1 MEMTIDI
8 EAALQDRQL
17 LGAALGDAETW
28 ATWLV
33 ALKAAFGIKL
43 NRSERRTF
51 ASIAGSRR
59 PPRQKLHE
67 LWAIAGRGSGKSRMS
82 AAIAVYLACFQEHD
96 LDPGE
101 QGFVLVLAGSRDQAK
116 MVFSYASAFLRRSP
130 ILRKMI
136 ANVTAFEIQL
146 TNNVTIAVH
155 SNSFRL
161 IRGRTLLQ
169 RRHGSVTMRPVP
181 SWFRP
186 LTSSLPP
193 PIRSPAAALT
203 APPRSIASPRPL
215 LMGTVRSKCCTSAI
229 LTRAVGICSSP
240 CPRTLRPSSTNWA
253 ARWVHPAG
261 RHPGAG
267 PLAPSADRPAQFQRQ
282 PRFRRVDLSGRGH
295 RP

>member
-8 EAALQDRQL
+8 EQALEDRQL

-59 PPRQKLHE
+59 PPRHKLSE
-67 LWAIAGRGSGKSRMS
+67 LWAIAGRGSGKSRIS

-101 QGFVLVLAGSRDQAK
+101 TGYVLVLAGSRDQAR
-116 MVFSYASAFLRRSP
+116 MVFSYAAAFLRRSP

-146 TNNVTIAVH
+146 SNNVTVAVH

-161 IRGRTLLQ
+161 
-169 RRHGSVTMRPVP
+169 RR
-181 SWFRP
+181 
-186 LTSSLPP
+186 L
-193 PIRSPAAALT
+193 
-203 APPRSIASPRPL
+203 
-215 LMGTVRSKCCTSAI
+215 
-229 LTRAVGICSSP
+229 
-240 CPRTLRPSSTNWA
+240 
-253 ARWVHPAG
+253 
-261 RHPGAG
+261 
-267 PLAPSADRPAQFQRQ
+267 
-282 PRFRRVDLSGRGH
+282 
-295 RP
+295 